1 MQKDSECPRFE
12 SFIAEA
18 IPEKNCRKNF
28 FAALAR
34 QFSERFLIQKPPL
47 PARPA

>member
-18 IPEKNCRKNF
+18 IPEKNCRKMF
-28 FAALAR
+28 FETLAR
-34 QFSERFLIQKPPL
+34 KFSERFLIQKPPL
-47 PARPA
+47 HARPA